1 MTRYIEIRYGR
12 DFKMYTLWNVLIS
25 DNGYSETF
33 IKNLSTDYNKAI
45 KKAEEFGKGIVEIS
59 IDAPEDLNDIVRGDD
74 VFRFG
79 KYRDKRVSQVSDIKY
94 LKWVFDGCKLPDKED
109 GKWYPTKASN
119 DPIVVKVKEHLL
131 SIGDAVLYNDKIIS
145 HEHYNAIMKWTEKA
159 VKSDFFGKVG
169 ERITL
174 ENVTVDSIK
183 YVDIDYSMYSSGMFI
198 ITFIDSN
205 NNIFVT
211 KRSGSLLKPQ
221 ISKCLFTDKNIDK
234 KDWKNLIQIG
244 VTNDRMHTVYS
255 GYNLTNDDYD
265 ELNSIDFS
273 LYPNAN
279 YYNKKT
285 KTVHFIES
293 TPYEELILKMGDV
306 VTIKGTI
313 KEHTTYKDAK
323 QTILNRVT
331 IE

>member
-1 MTRYIEIRYGR
+1 MTRYLEIRYGR
-12 DFKMYTLWNVLIS
+12 DFKMYTLWSVLIS
-25 DNGYSETF
+25 DNGYSDTF
-33 IKNLSTDYNKAI
+33 IKNLSTDYDKAI
-45 KKAEEFGKGIVEIS
+45 KKAEDYGKGIVEIS

-119 DPIVVKVKEHLL
+119 DPIVVKVREHLL
-131 SIGDAVLYNDKIIS
+131 SIGEAVLYNDKIIS

-183 YVDIDYSMYSSGMFI
+183 YVDIDFSMYNTGLYI
-198 ITFIDSN
+198 ISFIDSD

-211 KRSGSLLKPQ
+211 KRSGKLFKPT
-221 ISKCLFTDKNIDK
+221 ISKCLISEKIIEK

-244 VTNDRMHTVYS
+244 VNNGKLHTIYS
-255 GYNLTNDDYD
+255 TYNMNQDTYNEIKSIDYNLYSDV
-265 ELNSIDFS
+265 
-273 LYPNAN
+273 N

-285 KTVHFIES
+285 KTVHLIEN
-293 TPYEELILKMGDV
+293 TPFEETILKKGDII
-306 VTIKGTI
+306 TIKGTI
-313 KEHTTYKDAK
+313 KEHTTYKEAK